1 MCLGCNSSR
10 GEVIF
15 TGDRSVTR
23 RVGEMTSSTNAP
35 ASAHSSEGHG
45 RLIVKVYDE
54 DAGGPP
60 ITIEA
65 GPGEKVSKVIAEFY
79 ERIGATPKPGDR
91 VLCMATGQP
100 VNQDPNLHLKDLAAG
115 PCSDLVFT
123 YAKDTGGACA

>member
-1 MCLGCNSSR
+1 
-10 GEVIF
+10 
-15 TGDRSVTR
+15 
-23 RVGEMTSSTNAP
+23 MTSSTNAP
-35 ASAHSSEGHG
+35 ANANSSEGHG
-45 RLIVKVYDE
+45 LLTVKIYDE

-60 ITIEA
+60 TTIEA

-115 PCSDLVFT
+115 PCSALEFT
-123 YAKDTGGACA
+123 YAKDTGGAQA